1 MQKACVAIVCALT
14 LTGCDAFS
22 TDTSSE
28 DEIKVTPQVVR
39 LSETGPSAQGT
50 VVEVPAAYKPDQLA
64 DNDQTAVTGTGEI
77 PYPIYPN
84 AKQYRVGGEHGLHI
98 VLFETDD
105 SFAEVDAFYKR
116 YMDSRGLSRIVA
128 MSDYVRYA
136 AGEDDNDAWATSNPG
151 IVIHGFNTAQE
162 ARDNGANAGAQTNII
177 VSF

>member
-1 MQKACVAIVCALT
+1 MQKACVAIICALA

-28 DEIKVTPQVVR
+28 DEIKVTPHIVR
-39 LSETGPSAQGT
+39 LSESGSSAQGT
-50 VVEVPAAYKPDQLA
+50 VVEIPAAYNPDQAA
-64 DNDQTAVTGTGEI
+64 DNDQLAVAGTDEI

-84 AKQYRVGGEHGLHI
+84 AQQYRIGGEHGLHI

-116 YMDSRGLSRIVA
+116 YIDSRGLSRIVA

-136 AGEDDNDAWATSNPG
+136 AGENDNDAWATKNPG

-162 ARDNGANAGAQTNII
+162 ARNNGANAGSKTNII

>member
-1 MQKACVAIVCALT
+1 MQKACVAIACAFA

-28 DEIKVTPQVVR
+28 DEIKVTPHIVR
-39 LSETGPSAQGT
+39 LSDPGSSSDGDL
-50 VVEVPAAYKPDQLA
+50 VEIPAAYKPDQTTK
-64 DNDQTAVTGTGEI
+64 NDQLAVAGTGEI

-84 AKQYRVGGEHGLHI
+84 ARQYRIGGEHGLHI

-105 SFAEVDAFYKR
+105 NFADVDAFYQR
-116 YMDSRGLSRIVA
+116 YIDSRGLSRIVG

-162 ARDNGANAGAQTNII
+162 ARSNGANAGAKTNII